1 MVAEFLY
8 IGLYVMFVVV
18 LGVGL
23 TASVL
28 WLSR

>member
-1 MVAEFLY
+1 MPEFLY

-18 LGVGL
+18 LGTGL

-28 WLSR
+28 WLAR